1 MCKKYKNIDE
11 NNVGDCTKCVNSC
24 RHVEWIRIYNSATP
38 PVHGARPTLRIPCGR
53 GLTPPAVMDST
64 PLVLAVRMCIW
75 IILILLPDILYS
87 AHSGEV
93 SLVLHGPPRPP
104 APPAYSIHRR
114 SPFMLCKPE
123 LPCYMEHPYSCV
135 CVCIYVRV
143 CVCMC
148 VCTCLTILV
157 GTSTCVE
164 PSLWGHFILWGP
176 KLGPHYFDH

>member
-1 MCKKYKNIDE
+1 MKIM
-11 NNVGDCTKCVNSC
+11 
-24 RHVEWIRIYNSATP
+24 SAIVRSASIVAGMSNGYEFITLPRP

-64 PLVLAVRMCIW
+64 PPVLAVRIWTW

-104 APPAYSIHRR
+104 APPAYSFHRR

-143 CVCMC
+143 CV
-148 VCTCLTILV
+148 
-157 GTSTCVE
+157 
-164 PSLWGHFILWGP
+164 
-176 KLGPHYFDH
+176 

>member
-1 MCKKYKNIDE
+1 MKIM
-11 NNVGDCTKCVNSC
+11 
-24 RHVEWIRIYNSATP
+24 SAIVRSASIVAGMSNGYEFITLPRP
-38 PVHGARPTLRIPCGR
+38 PVHEARPTLRIPCGR

-104 APPAYSIHRR
+104 APPAYSFHRR

-143 CVCMC
+143 CV
-148 VCTCLTILV
+148 
-157 GTSTCVE
+157 
-164 PSLWGHFILWGP
+164 
-176 KLGPHYFDH
+176 

>member
-1 MCKKYKNIDE
+1 MKIM
-11 NNVGDCTKCVNSC
+11 
-24 RHVEWIRIYNSATP
+24 SAIVRSASIVAGMSNGYEFITLPRP

-64 PLVLAVRMCIW
+64 PPVLAVRIWTW

-93 SLVLHGPPRPP
+93 SLVLHGPPPPP
-104 APPAYSIHRR
+104 APPAYSFHRR

-135 CVCIYVRV
+135 CVYVY
-143 CVCMC
+143 MC
-148 VCTCLTILV
+148 VCVYECVSVCLCVRVWHLV
-157 GTSTCVE
+157 RVPEDYRSINSALE
-164 PSLWGHFILWGP
+164 PL
-176 KLGPHYFDH
+176 

>member
-1 MCKKYKNIDE
+1 MKIM
-11 NNVGDCTKCVNSC
+11 
-24 RHVEWIRIYNSATP
+24 SAIVRSASIVAGMSNGYEFITLPRP

-104 APPAYSIHRR
+104 APPAYSFHRR

-143 CVCMC
+143 CVCVC
-148 VCTCLTILV
+148 VLV
-157 GTSTCVE
+157 
-164 PSLWGHFILWGP
+164 
-176 KLGPHYFDH
+176 